1 MFQNPTALTF
11 PHITNG
17 WNSRNSTNRVAI
29 LPMLFLLGL
38 VFGVPGHLLSQNKRD
53 LETKRKNL
61 IREIDLAD
69 KMLKKTTRSKAAAL
83 DRYVALQKQIE
94 RRESLI
100 QTIGAEI
107 IESQNAI
114 DRTTAVVDALAL
126 DIQKM
131 RADYGK
137 MVRNAFRRKTLSNP
151 LLYILSAGSLNQAFR
166 RWLFLRKYDR
176 FRKTQ
181 AEAILATQAML
192 ANKITLLEASRKK
205 QEELLSALQGQKTV
219 LSTELV
225 DKEKLLNT
233 LKKDE
238 SRIRTE
244 LQQKQAAHEALNQAI
259 ERIIQEEISRKV
271 EAARRPRTNPTT
283 TATPSPAPAS
293 PTVPESG
300 APTTS
305 AADIPDDS
313 QTRSFRQNQGRLPW
327 PVQDGVISRGF
338 GRQKHPTLKNIEI
351 TNNGVDIRTDEA
363 SAVRAV
369 YEGKVAG
376 VQFIPGHDYT
386 VILQHGNYYT
396 VYSNLS
402 ETALSKGE
410 NIAAG
415 QTIGRVSSNPISG
428 TTELHFE
435 LWYQK
440 KRLNPASWIKK

>member
-1 MFQNPTALTF
+1 MFQNPTALIF
-11 PHITNG
+11 PRTTNE
-17 WNSRNSTNRVAI
+17 WNSSCPSSRVAFWPI
-29 LPMLFLLGL
+29 IVLLGL
-38 VFGVPGHLLSQNKRD
+38 VWWMPAQVLGQNKRD
-53 LETKRKNL
+53 LENKRKNL
-61 IREIDLAD
+61 IREIELAD
-69 KMLKKTTRSKAAAL
+69 KMLKKTTLSKAAAL

-100 QTIGAEI
+100 NTIGAEI
-107 IESQNAI
+107 VEAQNAI
-114 DRTTAVVDALAL
+114 DRTASVIDALTL

-151 LLYILSAGSLNQAFR
+151 LLYILSASSLNQAFR

-181 AEAILATQAML
+181 AEAILATQSML
-192 ANKITLLEASRKK
+192 AHKITLLEESRKN
-205 QEELLSALQGQKTV
+205 QEELLAALQGQKTV

-225 DKEKLLNT
+225 DKEKLLTT

-238 SRIRTE
+238 SRIRSE

-259 ERIIQEEISRKV
+259 ERIIQAEISRKV
-271 EAARRPRTNPTT
+271 EEARRPKTNPAATMNPAAPTT
-283 TATPSPAPAS
+283 PAVAESDAT
-293 PTVPESG
+293 
-300 APTTS
+300 TTS

-313 QTRSFRQNQGRLPW
+313 QTQSFRQHQGRLPW
-327 PVQDGVISRGF
+327 PVQGGVISRGF

-369 YEGKVAG
+369 YEGRVAG

-402 ETALSKGE
+402 ETALSKGDK
-410 NIAAG
+410 IAAG

>member
-11 PHITNG
+11 PRITKG
-17 WNSRNSTNRVAI
+17 WNSNNTLSRVAFLSI
-29 LPMLFLLGL
+29 LCLLGL
-38 VFGVPGHLLSQNKRD
+38 VFLAPAEGLSQNKRD
-53 LETKRKNL
+53 LESKRKNL

-69 KMLKKTTRSKAAAL
+69 KMLKKTTQSKAAAL
-83 DRYVALQKQIE
+83 DRYVALQRQIE

-100 QTIGAEI
+100 NTIGAEI
-107 IESQNAI
+107 VESQNAI
-114 DRTTAVVDALAL
+114 DRTASVIEALTL

-151 LLYILSAGSLNQAFR
+151 LLYILSASSLNQAFR

-181 AEAILATQAML
+181 AEAILATQTML
-192 ANKITLLEASRKK
+192 ANKIKLLEESRKK
-205 QEELLSALQGQKTV
+205 QEELLGALQGQKTV
-219 LSTELV
+219 LSTELI

-238 SRIRTE
+238 SRIRSE

-259 ERIIQEEISRKV
+259 ERVIQEEISRKV
-271 EAARRPRTNPTT
+271 EEARRPRTNPTT
-283 TATPSPAPAS
+283 PATPAPAS
-293 PTVPESG
+293 PAVVESNTST
-300 APTTS
+300 AS

-351 TNNGVDIRTDEA
+351 TNNGVDIRTGEA

-402 ETALSKGE
+402 ETALSKGDK
-410 NIAAG
+410 IVAG

-428 TTELHFE
+428 TAELHFE